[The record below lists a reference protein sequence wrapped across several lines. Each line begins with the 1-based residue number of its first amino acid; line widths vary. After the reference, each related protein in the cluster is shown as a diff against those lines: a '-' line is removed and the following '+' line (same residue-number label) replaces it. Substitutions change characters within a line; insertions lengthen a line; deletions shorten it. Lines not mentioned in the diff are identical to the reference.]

1 MTPALTRI
9 TLTIAAA
16 FVLATPINSAVA
28 ATDKSDVPQPPMLS
42 KEDPVNSSNSGSSQS
57 PTSSPS
63 DASGSTG
70 SSEKTAENP
79 SLYWYDGKRKRMLS
93 LDADTLADF
102 GSNPLRPAAKPKLID
117 QTAATLTKS
126 QAPTDQANAGVS
138 PMFKDASS
146 GQYAGA
152 LPGGVMVR
160 TLRPMNIDTVM
171 GIARAF
177 GSSVLRPIGS
187 PAGTADGAHD
197 FWLFEAGAGLAALE
211 LANRIHESGQ
221 VSSAAPN
228 WWKPRQRK

>member
-1 MTPALTRI
+1 MPRLTRI
-9 TLTIAAA
+9 ALTLTAGFIVAAPTSMV
-16 FVLATPINSAVA
+16 FA
-28 ATDKSDVPQPPMLS
+28 ATDKSDIPQPAVLS
-42 KEDPVNSSNSGSSQS
+42 KEVPAQGATRGLSPAPAGGNADAAGKASENS
-57 PTSSPS
+57 T
-63 DASGSTG
+63 
-70 SSEKTAENP
+70 
-79 SLYWYDGKRKRMLS
+79 LYWYDGDRKRMLS
-93 LDADTLADF
+93 LDSDTLADF
-102 GSNPLRPAAKPKLID
+102 GSNPKEPATEPRMID
-117 QTAATLTKS
+117 QTTTSQTKAQS
-126 QAPTDQANAGVS
+126 GVNESTIGVS

-187 PAGTADGAHD
+187 PTGAANGAHD
-197 FWLFEAGAGLAALE
+197 FWLFEAAAGIATLE

>member
-9 TLTIAAA
+9 TLTLAAT
-16 FVLATPINSAVA
+16 FVVAIPINLAFA
-28 ATDKSDVPQPPMLS
+28 ATDKSDIPQPAILS
-42 KEDPVNSSNSGSSQS
+42 KEDPAKSSTSGSSQA
-57 PTSSPS
+57 PVNTTGETSG
-63 DASGSTG
+63 ATG
-70 SSEKTAENP
+70 TAEKTAENP

-93 LDADTLADF
+93 VDSDTLADF
-102 GSNPLRPAAKPKLID
+102 GNNPQRPAAKPKIID
-117 QTAATLTKS
+117 QTAASLTKA
-126 QAPTDQANAGVS
+126 QAGSDQVNKGVS

-160 TLRPMNIDTVM
+160 TLRPMNIESVM

-187 PAGTADGAHD
+187 PTGAADSAHD

>member
-1 MTPALTRI
+1 MTPRLTRI
-9 TLTIAAA
+9 ILTFAATFIAAA
-16 FVLATPINSAVA
+16 SINMAVA
-28 ATDKSDVPQPPMLS
+28 AADKSEIPQPAILS
-42 KEDPVNSSNSGSSQS
+42 KEDPTQRAARLSSQ
-57 PTSSPS
+57 PP
-63 DASGSTG
+63 ANSTTG
-70 SSEKTAENP
+70 TTEKAAGKS

-93 LDADTLADF
+93 LDSDTLADF
-102 GSNPLRPAAKPKLID
+102 GSNPQRPAAKPKMID
-117 QTAATLTKS
+117 QTAASISKARLS
-126 QAPTDQANAGVS
+126 TDQENTGVS
-138 PMFKDASS
+138 PMFKDAAS

-187 PAGTADGAHD
+187 PPGTADSAHD
-197 FWLFEAGAGLAALE
+197 FWLFEADAGLAALE